1 MLMCCLC
8 GVGPIIEQAT
18 HFCDLIRYLGGE
30 VKNDS
35 VKWLTVPY
43 SNHVN
48 SVGYLS
54 AVPSNIN
61 EECLL
66 PQQRIPRFTTGYL
79 RLCT

>member
-1 MLMCCLC
+1 M
-8 GVGPIIEQAT
+8 
-18 HFCDLIRYLGGE
+18 
-30 VKNDS
+30 KNDS
-35 VKWLTVPY
+35 VKGLTVPY
-43 SNHVN
+43 SNDVN

>member
-1 MLMCCLC
+1 MLVCCLC

-18 HFCDLIRYLGGE
+18 HFCALIRYLGGE

-35 VKWLTVPY
+35 VKGLTVPY

-66 PQQRIPRFTTGYL
+66 PQQRNPRFTTGYL